1 SDVLAALTRTNGVDG
16 TAVVTNDLAAETLA
30 LGIATVLGDET
41 EAGQSQAADVGIRH
55 AQAAGFERVLLVP
68 GDTPLIDPGEVDQ
81 LLDRAARADGVA
93 SRARRREVAGLT
105 SVEIRA
111 LPALPEVGPGD
122 DLGGLLA
129 SALPD
134 DLSGS
139 DVVAVAHK
147 VVSKSEGRLR
157 GLDDIEASP
166 DAERLAREQ
175 DKDPRVVQA
184 ILDES
189 VEVLRAERGVIVCV
203 TRQGL
208 ICANAGVDASNAP
221 AGQLVLLPVDPDE
234 SARRLRARLG
244 DLSGVRPAVVV
255 TDSFGRPWRTGQADV
270 AIGAAGVEPVD
281 DWRGR
286 EDAHGRTLRGT

>member
-1 SDVLAALTRTNGVDG
+1 M
-16 TAVVTNDLAAETLA
+16 
-30 LGIATVLGDET
+30 
-41 EAGQSQAADVGIRH
+41 
-55 AQAAGFERVLLVP
+55 
-68 GDTPLIDPGEVDQ
+68 
-81 LLDRAARADGVA
+81 
-93 SRARRREVAGLT
+93 
-105 SVEIRA
+105 
-111 LPALPEVGPGD
+111 
-122 DLGGLLA
+122 
-129 SALPD
+129 
-134 DLSGS
+134 
-139 DVVAVAHK
+139 AVAHK

-286 EDAHGRTLRGT
+286 EDAHGRTLRGTAIAVADALAAAADLARSKDSREPAVLVRGVGRFVRDEDGPGAAALRRERAQDLFR